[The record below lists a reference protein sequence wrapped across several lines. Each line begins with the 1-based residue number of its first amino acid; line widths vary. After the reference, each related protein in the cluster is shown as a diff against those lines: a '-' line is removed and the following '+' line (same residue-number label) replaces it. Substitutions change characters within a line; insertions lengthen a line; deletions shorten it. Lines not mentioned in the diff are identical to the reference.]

1 MGFGAP
7 LGLFV
12 PHESFLAKRNLI
24 TGRPI
29 AKRADSEAC
38 FDLIRSWMDEC
49 LVGHGHFCPS
59 SVISSLPTRVIDVGN
74 AETPPKVV
82 ITNGDS
88 GRWLALS
95 HCWGTNVRFVLESS
109 NLLARQQSLS
119 LEDMPSTFSDAIQ
132 ATRRLGYKYL
142 WVDSLCVIQ
151 DSHDDWAFKSSQ
163 MLSYY

>member
-1 MGFGAP
+1 
-7 LGLFV
+7 
-12 PHESFLAKRNLI
+12 
-24 TGRPI
+24 
-29 AKRADSEAC
+29 
-38 FDLIRSWMDEC
+38 LIRSWMDEC

-151 DSHDDWAFKSSQ
+151 DSHDD
-163 MLSYY
+163 